1 MSSKMG
7 KRGSGSGSGS
17 NISAKTKQIINRLRI
32 KAQEN
37 HEKKELT
44 DVNKSTDK
52 STDKKQKHVVI
63 DPCMISST
71 MNKDHDVVMRISD
84 FTNMVFNGKT
94 GFIKNITY
102 DNGLTLVVS
111 AVPECIKWLH
121 VKNIILKSTT
131 EIGTLLAISV
141 KENKD
146 DDYPGGVSF
155 MILEK
160 VNAMSV
166 LSIRVLVNL
175 KIDDTYVKR
184 DELKDIIFAN
194 MDSFWVIL
202 NQKDGFRIAYYYKD
216 EFSNEGDS
224 FVVDGNG
231 DRTEKPIEYINDNIT
246 INDEYTFICSMWST
260 HDISPPIAY
269 IIVHD
274 KEKNVIVLEYIIN
287 NYQTNNP
294 QIELYN
300 INTTL
305 YGKGKYLSFCSN
317 YNVSMFSV
325 LLELPNEDKCFYTG
339 IIHMATPDKDR
350 RTSLS
355 VDFTEA
361 TDIPKELS
369 LLQINYMI
377 YSIMQQT
384 ETSILLELKEYNDKA
399 VEQKRKYIAAKELEL
414 KEQEANAIREALIAE
429 EAKEKA
435 IEADREAAREVVK
448 AAIEKARLE
457 KHAIMAS
464 KLHKEIQEKEE
475 LRKNEEAIRLKE
487 EEFRLKEEE
496 KRIKHEKR
504 LEAQRLV
511 AERLE
516 KEYQENQKKK
526 EEQEEK
532 EKVEKE
538 QKRLDDEKIKNI
550 MKQKKID
557 FEIFKLK
564 KLEEKK
570 SKEDARMIVAAKF
583 MEEARVRSEEAK
595 RAEETKLI
603 MTDII
608 NGIIDELINK
618 IVDVETEKT
627 VVMEVATEAATE
639 VSPEQYTD
647 VIVQVVDNVVDGV
660 VDGYI
665 YSSEHIVLEESKESL
680 YFGFISIM
688 YSLNPGIASILV
700 HCTTDQQYCETLFIN
715 RYEVMRAIDL
725 LVVKHKYIL
734 NLKSIVETHRQT
746 LYNGINTYNS
756 NDIIGIYGSYLSIMY
771 SLILKEIGYQYDP
784 FMKNSQALLKVD
796 CDTMTI
802 KILDDNCMHNQK
814 NGGEYIEEF
823 YRDQSITIGYHT
835 DDKPIQHTKVRT
847 SSLHTLRKY
856 SLDLN
861 YTSAMILYEENKI
874 PYVLRHSDF
883 TEFLFGTQPIKLIY
897 GKDKTNLYNYD
908 ITMKR
913 LQKAKKMWEY

>member
-1 MSSKMG
+1 MG
-7 KRGSGSGSGS
+7 KRGSGTGS
-17 NISAKTKQIINRLRI
+17 NVSSKTKQIINRLRL

-37 HEKKELT
+37 HEKNELS
-44 DVNKSTDK
+44 VGDK
-52 STDKKQKHVVI
+52 STDKKSKHVVI

-202 NQKDGFRIAYYYKD
+202 NQKDGFRIVYYYKD
-216 EFSNEGDS
+216 EFRNDGDS

-231 DRTEKPIEYINDNIT
+231 IRNEKPIEYINDNIT

-269 IIVHD
+269 IVVHD
-274 KEKNVIVLEYIIN
+274 KEKNVILLEYIIN
-287 NYQTNNP
+287 NYQTINP

-325 LLELPNEDKCFYTG
+325 LLELPNEDRCFYTG

-377 YSIMQQT
+377 YNIMQKT

-435 IEADREAAREVVK
+435 IEADKETAREAAKAAKE

-457 KHAIMAS
+457 KHAIVAS

-487 EEFRLKEEE
+487 EEIRLKEEE

-511 AERLE
+511 AEKLE
-516 KEYQENQKKK
+516 KEYRENQKKK
-526 EEQEEK
+526 EEKEEK
-532 EKVEKE
+532 EKEEKE
-538 QKRLDDEKIKNI
+538 KKQLDDENRQKI
-550 MKQKKID
+550 MKQKQID

-570 SKEDARMIVAAKF
+570 IKDEARMIVAAKF
-583 MEEARVRSEEAK
+583 IEEARIRSEEAK
-595 RAEETKLI
+595 RTEETKRIEETNLI
-603 MTDII
+603 ITDII
-608 NGIIDELINK
+608 DDLINK
-618 IVDVETEKT
+618 IVYVETEKT
-627 VVMEVATEAATE
+627 VATEVATE

-647 VIVQVVDNVVDGV
+647 VIVQVVDTVVDNV

-665 YSSEHIVLEESKESL
+665 YSSEHIFLEQSKESL
-680 YFGFISIM
+680 YFEFISIM
-688 YSLNPGIASILV
+688 YSLNPTIASILV

-715 RYEVMRAIDL
+715 RYEVLKAIDI

-746 LYNGINTYNS
+746 LFNGTNTYNS
-756 NDIIGIYGSYLSIMY
+756 NDIVGIYGSYLSIIY

-802 KILDDNCMHNQK
+802 KILDDNCTYNQK

-861 YTSAMILYEENKI
+861 YTAAMILYEENKM
-874 PYVLRHSDF
+874 PHVLRHSDF
-883 TEFLFGTQPIKLIY
+883 TEFLFGAQPIQLIY
-897 GKDKTNLYNYD
+897 GKDQSNLYNYD
-908 ITMKR
+908 VTMKR